1 MTGRQIRADRDA
13 LKVLREYLGAI
24 IGPMHLGMIDYFRFP
39 KRRSPWGG
47 PFNGQRKRQELFL
60 SVILACRPA
69 AIVETGTYAGASTE
83 FMAEVSKLPVYSVEI
98 NPRNLGFA
106 KMRLRKHRNVKLS
119 SGDSREFLMKF
130 ITGDAARYMGRPLLF
145 YLDAHW
151 SEDLPLSDELS
162 IIFSSFARAIVMID
176 DFQVPG
182 DGGYAYD
189 DYGCGRVL
197 NREYIAP
204 QLKQFQLAEFYP
216 STPSSAE
223 SGIRRGCVV
232 LAHDSGVIDT
242 LSGVSLLRKMSDKDL
257 GRTT

>member
-1 MTGRQIRADRDA
+1 LTTGRQIRADRGA
-13 LKVLREYLGAI
+13 LKVLGQYLGAI
-24 IGPMHLGMIDYFRFP
+24 IGPMHLGMIDYFRFR
-39 KRRSPWGG
+39 KRRNPWGG
-47 PFNGQRKRQELFL
+47 PFNGQERRVDLFL
-60 SVILACRPA
+60 SVILTCRPA
-69 AIVETGTYAGASTE
+69 AIIETGTYTGASTE

-98 NPRNLGFA
+98 DARKLGFA

-151 SEDLPLSDELS
+151 GEVLPLSDELS

-182 DGGYAYD
+182 DDGYAYD
-189 DYGCGRVL
+189 DYGFGRAL

-204 QLKQFQLAEFYP
+204 QVKQFQLAEFYP
-216 STPSSAE
+216 STPSTAE

-232 LAHDSGVIDT
+232 LAHDPGIIDA
-242 LSGVSLLRKMSDKDL
+242 LSRISLLRKLSN
-257 GRTT
+257 